1 MLTATEALER
11 SKEIVP
17 SLPIRY
23 YRISEDNIAITPIP
37 YDDWKDLFFGLLVLI
52 EALEKQIGSFPD
64 TPLSDEM
71 FSLTENIGALFQTLY
86 IFYDGES
93 KERNR

>member
-11 SKEIVP
+11 TKQIVP

-23 YRISEDNIAITPIP
+23 YRFSEEDIAITPIP
-37 YDDWKDLFFGLLVLI
+37 FDDWKDLFFGLLVLV
-52 EALEKQIGSFPD
+52 ESLEKNIATFPD
-64 TPLSDEM
+64 TPLSDEL